1 MKNLFYLSISIL
13 ISCTLL
19 ITSSCDKQEMEPNLV
34 PSTTSGENT
43 MGFYLDGDPVNIEG
57 ETGGFCGCG
66 VSGGINIDDVVRIFG
81 SSDEPDISITIF
93 FPLDSLD
100 RSNEVVIN
108 ESLYRYE
115 EIESIDDSPLG
126 GRFFQSDSLHQGT
139 IKILRLDSQVIAGTF
154 EFDAIHAE
162 SGETIQ
168 VTDGRF
174 DIKR

>member
-1 MKNLFYLSISIL
+1 M
-13 ISCTLL
+13 
-19 ITSSCDKQEMEPNLV
+19 ITSSCDKQEMEPNLM
-34 PSTTSGENT
+34 PSTTTGENT

-66 VSGGINIDDVVRIFG
+66 VNGGINVDDVVRIFG
-81 SSDEPDISITIF
+81 SSDEPDISIVIY

-108 ESLYRYE
+108 ESLWKYE
-115 EIESIDDSPLG
+115 QIESIDDSPLG
-126 GRFFQSDSLHQGT
+126 GKLFKCDSLHTGS
-139 IKILRLDSQVIAGTF
+139 ISILRMDNQVIAGTF
-154 EFDAIHAE
+154 EFEAIHAE